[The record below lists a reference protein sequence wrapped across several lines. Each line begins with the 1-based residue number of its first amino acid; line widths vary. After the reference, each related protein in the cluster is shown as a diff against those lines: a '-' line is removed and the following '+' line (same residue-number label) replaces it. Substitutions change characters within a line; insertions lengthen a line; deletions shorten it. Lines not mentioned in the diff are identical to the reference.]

1 MLCQAEGLVLLD
13 QVAIDG
19 TKIEARA
26 SKKQIYSPER
36 VAKDLDDAK
45 AQMVKLHSEPGKEIY
60 KLRQQT
66 VEPVFGRIKSGFG
79 FIRYRL
85 HDLNGAKSEFLLV
98 CIAHNLH
105 KLMKG
110 RVAQQEMSPY
120 WLKRALLELVLL
132 VFKAV
137 LDIQNSFDQIFNNKR
152 MLLQKSAPF

>member
-79 FIRYRL
+79 FTRYWL

-98 CIAHNLH
+98 WTRPA
-105 KLMKG
+105 
-110 RVAQQEMSPY
+110 
-120 WLKRALLELVLL
+120 
-132 VFKAV
+132 
-137 LDIQNSFDQIFNNKR
+137 
-152 MLLQKSAPF
+152 